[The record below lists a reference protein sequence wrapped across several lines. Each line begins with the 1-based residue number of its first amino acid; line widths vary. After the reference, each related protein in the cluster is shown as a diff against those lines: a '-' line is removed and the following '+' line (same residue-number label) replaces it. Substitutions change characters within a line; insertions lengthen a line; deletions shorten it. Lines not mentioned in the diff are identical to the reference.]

1 MSGSIVPDNADSD
14 LTQPPG
20 RLDGWAKK
28 IVHRLLHKIGWGQI
42 TIVEGP
48 DIAVFG
54 KSQTEDQPAVM
65 LEILHSRF
73 YSATVFGGSVG
84 LAEAYIAG
92 LWRCNDP
99 TELVRIMVR
108 NLSVVERVE

>member
-1 MSGSIVPDNADSD
+1 VRGSIVPENADFD
-14 LTQPPG
+14 LAQPPG

-28 IVHRLLHKIGWGQI
+28 TVHRLLSKIVWGQI
-42 TIVEGP
+42 KLVEDG
-48 DIAVFG
+48 DITVFG
-54 KSQTEDQPAVM
+54 KSRTDDGPDVT

-92 LWRCNDP
+92 LWRCSDL

-108 NLSVVERVE
+108 NLSVLERVE